1 MTFFEALIL
10 GIVQGLT
17 EFLPVSSSGHIELG
31 TYLLN
36 VQTEDNLLFSILV
49 HGATA
54 LSTIVVFRKDIL
66 DIIRGVFKFQW
77 NEETRFV
84 FLIILSMIPV
94 GIVGVF
100 FEEDVEQFFGGNIAF
115 VALML
120 IVTGT
125 LLLITWFTGER
136 DGRIT
141 PLKAFIIG
149 LAQAVAILPGISRSG
164 ATITT
169 GLYLG
174 VEKSR
179 ATRFSFLMVLPPIL
193 GAMLLKI
200 KDVAEAPEVATS
212 IPALSLI
219 TGFIAAFISGLL
231 ACQWMIRIV
240 RNGKLIYFAYYCYA
254 VALITLLFY
263 YLA

>member
-66 DIIRGVFKFQW
+66 EIIRGVLKFQW

-125 LLLITWFTGER
+125 LLLITWFTGGR
-136 DGRIT
+136 DGKVT
-141 PLKAFIIG
+141 PVKAIIIG

-164 ATITT
+164 ATIAT

-174 VEKSR
+174 VEKSQ

-212 IPALSLI
+212 IPTLSLA

-263 YLA
+263 YFG